1 MLHESKKTNTLT
13 VRESGITFDEVHAK
27 PYISDDIKA
36 DVMNANALLL
46 PNENFREGFDL
57 LFPEYTTD
65 FFAYL
70 KSNQSDGLNVD
81 IAISD
86 DEFKPIEMHSE
97 MLNLP
102 ILLVEWV
109 FFPLLVNVISNYLY
123 DYITK
128 RKNAKNEHK
137 VIVKIIVEE
146 TKTKKTKTIEY
157 EGDADKFSD
166 AMKSLDETLFK

>member
-1 MLHESKKTNTLT
+1 MLHESNKTKTLI
-13 VRESGITFDEVHAK
+13 VCDSGITFAEVLAK
-27 PYISDDIKA
+27 PYISDDIKG
-36 DVMNANALLL
+36 DVMSANALIL

-57 LFPEYTTD
+57 LFPEYTSE
-65 FFAYL
+65 FFAFI

-86 DEFKPIEMHSE
+86 DDYKPIEMHSE

-102 ILLVEWV
+102 LLIVEWV
-109 FFPLLVNVISNYLY
+109 ALPLLINVISNFLS
-123 DYITK
+123 DFITK
-128 RKNAKNEHK
+128 RKNARNEHK
-137 VIVKIIVEE
+137 VKIKIIVEE

-166 AMKSLDETLFK
+166 AMSSIAETLFN